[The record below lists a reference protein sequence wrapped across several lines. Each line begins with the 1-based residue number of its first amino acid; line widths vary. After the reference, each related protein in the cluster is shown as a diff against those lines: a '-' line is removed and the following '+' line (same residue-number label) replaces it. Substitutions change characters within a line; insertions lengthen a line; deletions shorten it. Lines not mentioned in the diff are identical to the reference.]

1 MGMRERR
8 EKEKQREKEG
18 ENKREEEGKRQKV
31 RHKMTNMNLKSDIR
45 EQQQI
50 M

>member
-1 MGMRERR
+1 MGIR
-8 EKEKQREKEG
+8 EKGERKTERKKG